1 MLVVA
6 AIGAWLGIF
15 LSGTVQA
22 QVGPVETGMSLRPA
36 LAGETVVDARPLGT
50 LTFDTHD
57 APLRLRITLENI
69 DPERARAFLEDP
81 RLDRPAARSSS
92 RAT

>member
-1 MLVVA
+1 MNSLNRLKAVIRSPVSKIAAVLVVA

-15 LSGTVQA
+15 LSGTVRA

-36 LAGETVVDARPLGT
+36 LAGETVVDASPLGT

-57 APLRLRITLENI
+57 APLRLRITLENN
-69 DPERARAFLEDP
+69 DQ
-81 RLDRPAARSSS
+81 
-92 RAT
+92 